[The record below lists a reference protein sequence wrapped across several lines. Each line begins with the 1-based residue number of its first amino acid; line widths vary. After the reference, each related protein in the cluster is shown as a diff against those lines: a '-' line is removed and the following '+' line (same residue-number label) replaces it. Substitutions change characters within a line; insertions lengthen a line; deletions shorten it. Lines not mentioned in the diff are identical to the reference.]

1 MAGRVCY
8 MSYGKGRKTNREF
21 VGHLIEVGHG
31 SVLEHAVWSFLITGV
46 SRSFTHELVRHRHF
60 SYSQLS
66 QRYVNESDSD
76 FIEPDV
82 IAGDPELHAVWC
94 EAVEAAR
101 QAGRTVALANGAF
114 DLLHVGHVRY
124 LEGAKA
130 LADVLVVA
138 VNDDA
143 SVRALKGPGRPRIP
157 AAERAEVVAALAC
170 TDHVVLFGEPDV
182 RVVLRRLRPH
192 LHVKGTDY
200 TPETVPERDELA
212 AWGGRVAI
220 AGDPKDHS
228 TTELLERLGRG
239 EE

>member
-1 MAGRVCY
+1 
-8 MSYGKGRKTNREF
+8 MSTGTK
-21 VGHLIEVGHG
+21 VQPLEV
-31 SVLEHAVWSFLITGV
+31 VAAAV
-46 SRSFTHELVRHRHF
+46 
-60 SYSQLS
+60 Q
-66 QRYVNESDSD
+66 
-76 FIEPDV
+76 
-82 IAGDPELHAVWC
+82 
-94 EAVEAAR
+94 AAR
-101 QAGRTVALANGAF
+101 DAGKTVALANGAF

-157 AAERAEVVAALAC
+157 AAERAEIVAALAC
-170 TDHVVLFGEPDV
+170 TDHVVVFSEPDV
-182 RVVLRRLRPH
+182 RAVLRRVRPH

-228 TTELLERLGRG
+228 TTELLQRLGR
-239 EE
+239 EQE